1 MTATWKLAL
10 VSAAT
15 AVGATTAVVAL
26 TDRAAAP
33 ASATVPPDDEGASPV
48 EPGTRTVTVTGHGTV
63 EVEPDIAEVSMGVQ
77 STQPDASA
85 VYATLQTES
94 TTLVDALKGLGIAEE
109 DIQTSGLNVYPN
121 IDENQIS
128 NFAGSVNVSVTLRD
142 LARTGEILDGV
153 QAFVGP
159 ELTLSGI
166 SFSYAEPE
174 NVLAEA
180 RAGAIENARLRAEQ
194 FATAADSGVGE
205 VLRIIE
211 SSVPNEVFMRES
223 EFAAADASGEQI
235 AIEPGSQ
242 ELAVNV
248 SVVFELT

>member
-1 MTATWKLAL
+1 MTATWKIAL

-26 TDRAAAP
+26 TDRAADP
-33 ASATVPPDDEGASPV
+33 ASATVPPDEGTTPV
-48 EPGTRTVTVTGHGTV
+48 DTGKRTVTVTGHGTV
-63 EVEPDIAEVSMGVQ
+63 EVEPDIAQVSMGVQ
-77 STQPDASA
+77 STQPEASA
-85 VYATLQTES
+85 VYATLETKSTALVES
-94 TTLVDALKGLGIAEE
+94 LKGLGIAEE

-128 NFAGSVNVSVTLRD
+128 SYVGSVNVSLTLRD

-153 QAFVGP
+153 QGFVGP
-159 ELTLSGI
+159 ELTLGGI

-180 RAGAIENARLRAEQ
+180 RAGAIDNARVRAEQ

-211 SSVPNEVFMRES
+211 SSVPNEVFVRET
-223 EFAAADASGEQI
+223 EFAAADASAQI

-242 ELAVNV
+242 ELAVDV